1 MGSIPFGVVKWLEF
15 IWKADLP
22 PYSKYLAA
30 YLRTFMNDKSDMA
43 WPSYSRMIHET
54 NLSRSTIAKYL
65 EVLEEHGWLVRDKGN
80 TGKNTV
86 YHAVIPSK
94 VMSEMIE
101 STSTCGE
108 LVNTKTST
116 SGELGSSCGELGVV
130 RVANSNKQL
139 NKQSNKQDSLL
150 GEIVDLYLSILKEN
164 CNVKG
169 VFKESFLNSKERVKP
184 LLARIKE
191 NDEHKKPQFWKA
203 YFENCSRISWVKDG
217 INGEAVCTL
226 DMLINK
232 TKFNRNVEAFWA

>member
-54 NLSRSTIAKYL
+54 NLSRSSIAKYL
-65 EVLEEHGWLVRDKGN
+65 EVLEDHGWLVRDKGN

-94 VMSEMIE
+94 VMTEMIE
-101 STSTCGE
+101 STSTCGV
-108 LVNTKTST
+108 LVNKSTST
-116 SGELGSSCGELGVV
+116 CGELKVV
-130 RVANSNKQL
+130 RVANSNIQI
-139 NKQSNKQDSLL
+139 NKQNNNQDSFL
-150 GEIVDLYLSILKEN
+150 GEIVDLYLSIIKDN
-164 CNVKG
+164 CNAKG
-169 VFKESFLNSKERVKP
+169 LFKESFLNSKERVKP

-191 NDEHKKPQFWKA
+191 NDEHKKIQFWRA
-203 YFENCSRISWVKDG
+203 YFENCSRITWVKDG